1 MENENKTKE
10 QLLQELAKAHER
22 ISELETLKDQHK
34 QAEKALWESEKRF
47 RSIAET
53 ASDAII
59 IFDTY
64 ENIFYWN
71 QAAQDIFG
79 YRAAETRGHLLTS
92 IMSEEFCEIVKREM
106 DQVIGTGESDI
117 VGKTIEATGVR
128 KNGERFPL
136 ELSMGTWKSNGDVFF
151 TAIGRD
157 VTMRKQAESGLQK
170 AYEEVEKQVVERTSE
185 LQRETAE
192 RERLQ
197 QEIIETQKQTLEKLS
212 TPITPIMERII
223 VVPLIGSIDSARA
236 RNITRNL
243 LAGIRSH
250 RAKIV
255 ILDITGV
262 SVVDSGVA
270 DHLNRTIQAAR
281 LKGAHTI
288 ITGISDAVAETIVDL
303 GLDWKGI
310 ETLPNLQTGL
320 LAALARMGRRIV

>member
-10 QLLQELAKAHER
+10 QLAEELAEARKR
-22 ISELETLKDQHK
+22 ISDLEILEDQRK

-71 QAAQDIFG
+71 QAAKDIFG
-79 YRAAETRGHLLTS
+79 YWAAETRGHLLAS
-92 IMSEEFCEIVKREM
+92 IMSEESCEIFKKEM
-106 DQVIGTGESDI
+106 DKVVETGESDI
-117 VGKTIEATGVR
+117 VGQAIEVTGVR

-136 ELSMGTWKSNGDVFF
+136 ELSMGSWESNNEVFF
-151 TAIGRD
+151 TTIARDITERKRSAAAI
-157 VTMRKQAESGLQK
+157 QS
-170 AYEEVEKQVVERTSE
+170 AYEQVEKQVVERTSE
-185 LQRETAE
+185 LQREIAE

-197 QEIIETQKQTLEKLS
+197 EEVIDAQKRALEELS
-212 TPITPIMERII
+212 TPIIPLMERII
-223 VVPLIGSIDSARA
+223 VMPLIGNIDSARA
-236 RNITRNL
+236 RDITRNL
-243 LAGIRSH
+243 LAGIRLQ

-288 ITGISDAVAETIVDL
+288 VSGISDAVAETIVDL
-303 GLDWKGI
+303 GIDWEGI